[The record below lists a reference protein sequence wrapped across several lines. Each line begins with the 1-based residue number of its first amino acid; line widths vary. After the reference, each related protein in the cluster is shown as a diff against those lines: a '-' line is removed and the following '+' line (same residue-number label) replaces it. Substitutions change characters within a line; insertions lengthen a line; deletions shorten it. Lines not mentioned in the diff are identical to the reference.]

1 MRFRFWRRKKP
12 VRNLG
17 LVKAMVTV
25 AAKSDPPD
33 TRVEAQAR
41 GVAILENLEV
51 ETSELGPLAKLPP
64 FRPVAIA
71 LMRLFD
77 REDVKIDEI
86 AGLVQS
92 DPTSTSE
99 LLALVNSPLFGFRTR
114 IESAAHAIT
123 LLGVES
129 TKSLAVTLAM
139 RSLMQGAPRTPVVRR
154 FWVHGIAAATV
165 AQSFARPFHIDPQVA
180 YVSSLLHDLGR
191 LGLLAAYPEEYA
203 KLALTSNES
212 TAEILEAEKAGFGMT
227 HCRAGELLAKA
238 WSLPESLREVAAHH
252 HDTEPEHGLV
262 ALVHLCCRLA
272 DDLEFQAIHRRDTQ
286 NPEETIANCVPAH
299 MRDELTSGLETAT
312 TAIMDAI
319 QTLDF

>member
-1 MRFRFWRRKKP
+1 MRFRFWWRKKP
-12 VRNLG
+12 ARNVG
-17 LVKAMVTV
+17 LPRALVTV
-25 AAKSDPPD
+25 TERESPD
-33 TRVEAQAR
+33 TRIEQQAR
-41 GVAILENLEV
+41 GVAILEDLQV
-51 ETSELGPLAKLPP
+51 ETSELGALAKLPP

-77 REDVKIDEI
+77 REDVAIDEI

-99 LLALVNSPLFGFRTR
+99 LLALVNSPLFAFRTR
-114 IESAAHAIT
+114 IDSTAHAIT

-154 FWVHGIAAATV
+154 FWVHGIATATI
-165 AQSFARPFHIDPQVA
+165 AQRFARWFRIDPQVA

-191 LGLLAAYPEEYA
+191 LGLLAAYAEEYS

-212 TAEILEAEKAGFGMT
+212 TAEILEAEKEGFGMT

-238 WSLPESLREVAAHH
+238 WSLPESLRQVAAHH

-262 ALVHLCCRLA
+262 ALVQLCCRLA
-272 DDLEFQAIHRRDTQ
+272 DDLEFQAIHRRDIHT
-286 NPEETIANCVPAH
+286 PEETIATCVPKH
-299 MRDELTSGLETAT
+299 MRGQMTGALQTAT
-312 TAIMDAI
+312 TAVMDAI

>member
-1 MRFRFWRRKKP
+1 MRFWWWPRKKAKNP
-12 VRNLG
+12 G
-17 LVKAMVTV
+17 LAKAIV
-25 AAKSDPPD
+25 AMTEEDAPNV
-33 TRVEAQAR
+33 RVEQEAR
-41 GVAILENLEV
+41 GVAILEDLQV

-71 LMRLFD
+71 LMRIFD
-77 REDVKIDEI
+77 REDVTIEEI

-99 LLALVNSPLFGFRTR
+99 LLALVNSPLFAFPTR
-114 IESAAHAIT
+114 IDSVAHAIT
-123 LLGVES
+123 LLGIEK
-129 TKSLAVTLAM
+129 TKSLAVALAM

-154 FWVHGIAAATV
+154 FWVHGIATATI
-165 AQSFARPFHIDPQVA
+165 AQHLARPLHIDPQVA

-191 LGLLAAYPEEYA
+191 LGLLAGYPERYS

-212 TAEILEAEKAGFGMT
+212 TLEILEAEKAGFGMT

-238 WSLPESLREVAAHH
+238 WSLPETLRQVAAHH

-262 ALVHLCCRLA
+262 SLVQLCCRLA
-272 DDLEFQAIHRRDTQ
+272 DDLEFQAIHRRDIQ
-286 NPEETIANCVPAH
+286 KPEETIAACVPKH
-299 MRDELTSGLETAT
+299 LQEQMTSALEIAT
-312 TAIMDAI
+312 TAVMSAI

>member
-1 MRFRFWRRKKP
+1 
-12 VRNLG
+12 
-17 LVKAMVTV
+17 MVTI
-25 AAKSDPPD
+25 KESEERD
-33 TRVEAQAR
+33 TRGEQQAR
-41 GVAILENLEV
+41 GVAILEDLQV

-77 REDVKIDEI
+77 REDVGIDEI
-86 AGLVQS
+86 AALVES
-92 DPTSTSE
+92 DPTATSE
-99 LLALVNSPLFGFRTR
+99 LLALVNSPLFAFRTK
-114 IESAAHAIT
+114 IENTAHAIT

-154 FWVHGIAAATV
+154 FWLHGIAAATL
-165 AQSFARPFHIDPQVA
+165 AQRFAKCLHIDPQAA
-180 YVSSLLHDLGR
+180 YVNSLLHDLGR
-191 LGLLAAYPEEYA
+191 LGLLAAYPEAYS

-212 TAEILEAEKAGFGMT
+212 TAEILEAEKVGFGMT

-238 WSLPESLREVAAHH
+238 WSLPVSLRQVAAHH
-252 HDTEPEHGLV
+252 HDIAPEPGVV

-272 DDLEFQAIHRRDTQ
+272 DDLEFQAIHRRDIQ
-286 NPEETIANCVPAH
+286 KPQETIAACVPSD
-299 MRDELTSGLETAT
+299 MREQLADALETAT
-312 TAIMDAI
+312 DAIVDAI